1 MFLPCGNQLYGRS
14 ETGHFLTASWM
25 SPHTSR
31 GRLLRSQW
39 MLTVVCETPISHGR
53 ESGKTQPFEA
63 PAILDHR
70 DRRGF
75 VIFAAGDLVP
85 GLASWNRA
93 RAFPGAFWSHSLCT
107 LSPARSAIPMGSAGI
122 RSPCSRRVMDHR
134 GVADRCPHGEG
145 LTRQSGA
152 PADRSRRA
160 GIGVLCGGCGMLN
173 GAERRSARI
182 GYQVQF
188 AREES
193 LGSMILTDIDK
204 ADTG

>member
-1 MFLPCGNQLYGRS
+1 
-14 ETGHFLTASWM
+14 
-25 SPHTSR
+25 
-31 GRLLRSQW
+31 
-39 MLTVVCETPISHGR
+39 MLTVVCETPVSHGR

-93 RAFPGAFWSHSLCT
+93 RVPGCILVTFALYPLSGTISHSHGL
-107 LSPARSAIPMGSAGI
+107 RRD
-122 RSPCSRRVMDHR
+122 RSPFSRRVMDHR
-134 GVADRCPHGEG
+134 GVADRCPICVH
-145 LTRQSGA
+145 TIRH
-152 PADRSRRA
+152 
-160 GIGVLCGGCGMLN
+160 
-173 GAERRSARI
+173 
-182 GYQVQF
+182 

-204 ADTG
+204 ADIG

>member
-1 MFLPCGNQLYGRS
+1 
-14 ETGHFLTASWM
+14 
-25 SPHTSR
+25 
-31 GRLLRSQW
+31 

-53 ESGKTQPFEA
+53 ESGKAQPFEA

-85 GLASWNRA
+85 GLASWNRV

-134 GVADRCPHGEG
+134 GVADRCPICEH
-145 LTRQSGA
+145 TIRHAQCDDA
-152 PADRSRRA
+152 VW
-160 GIGVLCGGCGMLN
+160 IGVLCGGCGMLN
-173 GAERRSARI
+173 GPERRSARI

-204 ADTG
+204 ADIG